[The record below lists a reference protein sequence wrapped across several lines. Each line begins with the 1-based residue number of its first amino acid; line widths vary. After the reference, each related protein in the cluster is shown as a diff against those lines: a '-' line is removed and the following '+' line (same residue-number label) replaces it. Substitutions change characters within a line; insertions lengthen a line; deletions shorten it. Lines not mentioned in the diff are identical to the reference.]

1 MSQPPELW
9 QQIVISQIFPDN
21 SYTLFVIV
29 LPTVFF
35 VRDVF
40 SLGACPV
47 DIISYWRFLAMS
59 VELIIMESVAFSW
72 MKQFLEHV
80 ERFMVWEEHMSR
92 VSACRYVFVGF
103 RHEIQ
108 FGSLFREEF
117 FQGLS
122 VGKYSTTGKLFQP
135 TIKCFPAKKA

>member
-1 MSQPPELW
+1 
-9 QQIVISQIFPDN
+9 
-21 SYTLFVIV
+21 
-29 LPTVFF
+29 
-35 VRDVF
+35 
-40 SLGACPV
+40 
-47 DIISYWRFLAMS
+47 
-59 VELIIMESVAFSW
+59 
-72 MKQFLEHV
+72 
-80 ERFMVWEEHMSR
+80 MSR